1 MQDVEDEPLFAERV
15 AGLDIA
21 KAGVEVTIQ
30 VPSDITPGRRQ
41 QETRTYGSTRADLE
55 SLGDLKG
62 R

>member
-1 MQDVEDEPLFAERV
+1 MQDAEDELLFADRV

-30 VPSDITPGRRQ
+30 VPSDTTPGRRQ
-41 QETRTYGSTRADLE
+41 QETRTYGTTRAELA